1 MEGEL
6 FVDGQL
12 PDFSVLQDLLSP
24 PCLESEASSSSPGGP
39 NPAGAGPEAA
49 APRGFRCEP
58 LGAMACCLQLSD
70 PSALSFLQ
78 ETAQLLSPPEPIG
91 RKPDRPAGRDARPR
105 RSARASPGAAL
116 EPLDALSLISLHCAS
131 LGAKPTDRGERAEA
145 GAAARET
152 IPGALAKGLPAR
164 RLRALGAEAQR
175 GTDAFP
181 ASESPRAGRR
191 VSRKQPRPQRSCEA
205 RDPDFQGVTF
215 RMQLSFCRK
224 SSGGCR
230 LLIRPRYSSGKLGKR
245 SRTPLAR
252 EECRAGSSK
261 EEEGCPSTHRDKCC
275 ASCKTKKTPL
285 WRDAEDGTPLCNACG
300 IRYLMTAEI
309 AWRISCW
316 FP

>member
-1 MEGEL
+1 
-6 FVDGQL
+6 
-12 PDFSVLQDLLSP
+12 
-24 PCLESEASSSSPGGP
+24 
-39 NPAGAGPEAA
+39 
-49 APRGFRCEP
+49 
-58 LGAMACCLQLSD
+58 MACCLQLSD

-78 ETAQLLSPPEPIG
+78 ETAQRLSPPEPIG

-105 RSARASPGAAL
+105 RSASPGAAL

-131 LGAKPTDRGERAEA
+131 LGAKPADRV
-145 GAAARET
+145 
-152 IPGALAKGLPAR
+152 
-164 RLRALGAEAQR
+164 GAEAQR

-181 ASESPRAGRR
+181 AAESPRAGRR

-205 RDPDFQGVTF
+205 RDAAFQGVTF

-275 ASCKTKKTPL
+275 ASCKTRKTPL